1 MPRTK
6 TAPKPTPKPVAPQL
20 DLALLSEWQ
29 PVAGVV
35 AATLAGNA
43 GAALAGLRALPA
55 GSLDALRTLAPGV
68 WRALHRLAYEAAGDG
83 ATADDV
89 AAQLG
94 VSVATVTLHRTQD
107 AAIPRGKAGRPRAKS
122 KAGE

>member
-1 MPRTK
+1 MPRAK
-6 TAPKPTPKPVAPQL
+6 PQAPRL
-20 DLALLSEWQ
+20 DLAALSEWQ

-43 GAALAGLRALPA
+43 VAALAGLRALPA
-55 GSLDALRTLAPGV
+55 GSLDALHTLAPEI
-68 WRALHRLAYEAAGDG
+68 WRALHRLAYEAAGDV
-83 ATADDV
+83 ATAADV

-107 AAIPRGKAGRPRAKS
+107 AAIPRGKAGRPKARS
-122 KAGE
+122 EAGE

>member
-1 MPRTK
+1 MSRAK
-6 TAPKPTPKPVAPQL
+6 TAPKPVAPRL

-35 AATLAGNA
+35 S
-43 GAALAGLRALPA
+43 AALASNADAALTGLRALPA
-55 GSLDALRTLAPGV
+55 GSLDALRTLAPLV
-68 WRALHRLAYEAAGDG
+68 WLALHRLAYEAAGEG